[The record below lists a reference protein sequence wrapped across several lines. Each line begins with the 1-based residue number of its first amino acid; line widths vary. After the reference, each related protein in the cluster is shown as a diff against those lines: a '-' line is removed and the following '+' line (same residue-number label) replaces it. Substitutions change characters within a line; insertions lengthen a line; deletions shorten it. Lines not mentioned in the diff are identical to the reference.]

1 MTAEKLREAVRLARE
16 LADRRGSQTVE
27 LEDLVCAGIP
37 EPTARRLLER
47 VGSRNSGAD
56 RSVAL

>member
-1 MTAEKLREAVRLARE
+1 VRLAR
-16 LADRRGSQTVE
+16 AIAARRGSPTVE
-27 LEDLVCAGIP
+27 LEDVVAAGIP

-47 VGSRNSGAD
+47 VGSRHGGAD